1 MPERIVD
8 AKGLKCPMPVLRL
21 RKALDQTEPG
31 ETVTL
36 LATDQG
42 SRKDV
47 PAFCRIA
54 GVELVSATEREG
66 VFCYDVK
73 KTA

>member
-8 AKGLKCPMPVLRL
+8 AQGLKCPMPVLRL
-21 RKALDQTEPG
+21 RKALDRAEPG
-31 ETVTL
+31 ETLTL

-42 SRKDV
+42 SRTDV

-54 GVELVSATEREG
+54 GVELASTTESDG
-66 VFCYDVK
+66 VFRYTIK